1 MRKMREANFEDM
13 LRDGKLQA
21 PPLDIAVISI
31 GDSAGED
38 AVVEVSW
45 RGSSCR
51 YIAEVKRDAKPT
63 TLRLAIEQ
71 AKRYAAESRR
81 GQPMVVAPYLSE
93 EKLEWLLNEGV
104 SAVDFSGNAAV
115 EAPGQFYFWK
125 TGAPNLYPERAP
137 IRSAYRGDMSLVA
150 RALLLQ
156 PAFDTVSS
164 ILDAIKKRG
173 GSLTMGTVSKALK
186 RLESDLVIERTS
198 GRAVRSIQPARLLD
212 QLLDAYQPPKVEST
226 WLGKVAIPREDL
238 QSRLEQIGRNM
249 DLVRTGDA
257 SASDYAAYATEPIL
271 ACYCR
276 VKPADLI
283 GQLDADAKE
292 TRSFANLRL
301 IQVDDQRVYFDR
313 RPGLA
318 ASPIQ
323 AWLEMASGDKR
334 QRETAEQI
342 RELLLQEAEA
352 GS

>member
-1 MRKMREANFEDM
+1 MREANFEDM
-13 LRDGKLQA
+13 LRDGELQA
-21 PPLDIAVISI
+21 PPLDIAVVSI

-38 AVVEVSW
+38 AVVEVTW
-45 RGSSCR
+45 RGMSCR
-51 YIAEVKRDAKPT
+51 YIAEVKRDAKPQ

-71 AKRYAAESRR
+71 AKRYATESRQ
-81 GQPMVVAPYLSE
+81 GQPMVVAPHLSE

-115 EAPGQFYFWK
+115 ESPGQFYFWK
-125 TGAPNLYPERAP
+125 TGARNRYPDRTP

-156 PAFDTVSS
+156 PAFDTVGGV
-164 ILDAIKKRG
+164 LDAIKERG

-186 RLESDLVIERTS
+186 RLESDLVIERPDR
-198 GRAVRSIQPARLLD
+198 RAAKLIQPAKLLD
-212 QLLDAYQPPKVEST
+212 QLLEAYQPPTVEST
-226 WLGKVAIPREDL
+226 WLGKVTMPREDL
-238 QSRLEQIGRNM
+238 QRRLEQLGRGI

-257 SASDYAAYATEPIL
+257 SAGDYAAYATEPIL
-271 ACYCR
+271 TCYCR
-276 VKPADLI
+276 VKPAEVI
-283 GQLDADAKE
+283 GQLDADAGE

-301 IQVDDQRVYFDR
+301 RQVDDQRVYFDR

-342 RELLLQEAEA
+342 RELLLRDAEA
-352 GS
+352 DS